1 MKIMVSLSSTIYW
14 YGLKARP
21 YGPAQVPNGE
31 SKHMTPAEAR
41 NWTKLRG
48 VPESRYR
55 HGLVGY
61 PQRLNDSTVK
71 AFELE
76 DIFGTVEPDFA
87 GKSKESKA
95 TVLDYVLEEL
105 KEKLEYLELPIK
117 SAKVVGMMVT
127 IVFAGSNKSF
137 KFGFKGN
144 DLAVPGVNRVWRIA
158 DQTDAEVA
166 AMDLFYLIED
176 NYT

>member
-1 MKIMVSLSSTIYW
+1 MKIMISLSSTIYW

-31 SKHMTPAEAR
+31 SKHMPVAEAR
-41 NWTKLRG
+41 KWVKMRG
-48 VPESRYR
+48 IPESRYR

-61 PQRLNDSTVK
+61 PKRLDKSTVS

-76 DIFGTVEPDFA
+76 DIFGTIEPDFA

-95 TVLDYVLEEL
+95 TVLEFVLNEL
-105 KEKLEYLELPIK
+105 KEKIDYLELPIK

-127 IVFAGSNKSF
+127 IVFAGNSKSF
-137 KFGFKGN
+137 KFGFKGDN
-144 DLAVPGVNRVWRIA
+144 LAVPGVNKVWRIS